1 MTGALQVRVNEA
13 PEAATSRAL
22 ARFALAADGS
32 LPGQPHQGPSV
43 TFAQLPFDE
52 AIADFLAREIVTPE
66 EFARMDAAA
75 RQRAFTAAGLATDAL
90 RDEAYQAILA
100 ALEEGTTLREFA
112 RELRTGERSLGIT
125 PSDPVYLETVFR
137 TNIASAYNAG
147 RLAQMSSPMVLA
159 ARPYV
164 QFRAIL
170 DGRTTSRC
178 RYCNGL
184 IFNRQTDPGWVR
196 FAPPLHF
203 NCFPGETTLQGN
215 VQAVFRTRYS
225 GQIVKLRTVG
235 GRTLRVT
242 TNHPLLTSDGFIP
255 AGRIHKGQHVL
266 TYVRGVDRALHAG
279 EVQPKDG
286 PATFENVFD
295 ALSVGGCLRIGSVS
309 EDLHGDSALGDGYID
324 VVAAD
329 RKLLHHIM
337 SKASEDGRHCILSAT
352 LSGLIDELTG
362 GPASNLGIAAYAPSD
377 GRVCGGHLSPLG
389 LHGHSG
395 PFHSLRVGPAA
406 NLDVSLYEPS
416 SNNRRSD
423 ADFTR
428 QLHDTGAGLISFDEV
443 VHIEIESGR
452 HGASYVYDTQCV
464 GGWQIAS
471 GIVSSNC
478 RSTTALLPASR
489 VNQSQVIRS
498 DEVDPRG
505 YPQEGFGG
513 APSLDLTA

>member
-1 MTGALQVRVNEA
+1 MPAESITPTDGVGTDDQVTARAVEAGAEAFAPWQDDIASAVSNSGSPEQAAAKLEAWATKAKSDDAVKRSIYQATLLAWMTGALQVRVNEV
-13 PEAATSRAL
+13 PEAASSRAL

-32 LPGQPHQGPSV
+32 LPGPHQGPSI

-125 PSDPVYLETVFR
+125 PSDPAYLETVFR

-147 RLAQMSSPMVLA
+147 RLAQMSSPTVLA
-159 ARPYV
+159 ARPFV

-203 NCFPGETTLQGN
+203 NC
-215 VQAVFRTRYS
+215 
-225 GQIVKLRTVG
+225 
-235 GRTLRVT
+235 
-242 TNHPLLTSDGFIP
+242 
-255 AGRIHKGQHVL
+255 
-266 TYVRGVDRALHAG
+266 
-279 EVQPKDG
+279 
-286 PATFENVFD
+286 
-295 ALSVGGCLRIGSVS
+295 
-309 EDLHGDSALGDGYID
+309 
-324 VVAAD
+324 
-329 RKLLHHIM
+329 
-337 SKASEDGRHCILSAT
+337 
-352 LSGLIDELTG
+352 
-362 GPASNLGIAAYAPSD
+362 
-377 GRVCGGHLSPLG
+377 
-389 LHGHSG
+389 
-395 PFHSLRVGPAA
+395 
-406 NLDVSLYEPS
+406 
-416 SNNRRSD
+416 
-423 ADFTR
+423 
-428 QLHDTGAGLISFDEV
+428 
-443 VHIEIESGR
+443 
-452 HGASYVYDTQCV
+452 
-464 GGWQIAS
+464 
-471 GIVSSNC
+471 

-489 VNQSQVIRS
+489 VSQSQIIHSS
-498 DEVDPRG
+498 DVDPRG

-513 APSLDLTA
+513 APSIELVV